1 MWWNKTQNVMAEPPS
16 PRRLNLIAESMP
28 YCQTAQKLDPLISYY
43 SFIVLET
50 RKCQT
55 SLFHLW
61 TSNASNYCWNEKMPL
76 FIFFHSIQW
85 PRTRTTVTYLNG
97 KQVCNIWSVN
107 YFEDKHQSF
116 WLPQQSAPCRYLFDR
131 VTNYKD

>member
-1 MWWNKTQNVMAEPPS
+1 MSFKSLLQYKTQNVMAEPPS

-61 TSNASNYCWNEKMPL
+61 TSNASTYCWNEKIAFIHL
-76 FIFFHSIQW
+76 FSFNSMAAYTH
-85 PRTRTTVTYLNG
+85 N
-97 KQVCNIWSVN
+97 CNISKWETSMQ
-107 YFEDKHQSF
+107 YMICKLF
-116 WLPQQSAPCRYLFDR
+116 WGQASIFLITSA
-131 VTNYKD
+131 VSTM